1 MTTNEYKQG
10 IAIMSASGL
19 LGNLEKETILIW
31 KELLIDLEFKYFRKA
46 VDHICKTYKDFYP
59 GTNIPGL
66 IREEAKNFKSESAR
80 EENSFKKKFEQ
91 YKQEAASPEE
101 VKEIIKQIGC
111 RI

>member
-1 MTTNEYKQG
+1 M
-10 IAIMSASGL
+10 
-19 LGNLEKETILIW
+19 
-31 KELLIDLEFKYFRKA
+31 EFKYFRKA

-66 IREEAKNFKSESAR
+66 IREEAKIFKLESAR
-80 EENSFKKKFEQ
+80 KENIFKDKFQ
-91 YKQEAASPEE
+91 KYKEEAASPEE